1 VPSVDG
7 ELRPVERVVLISID
21 TLRADHLGL
30 YGYPA
35 GVSPHMDRLAERSVV
50 FRHAVASNPITLPS
64 HATLLT
70 GTHPTRHGVHDNT
83 TFHLEQS
90 HHTLAEHLRER
101 GFRTAAIVGSL
112 ALAERFGLDQ
122 GFDSYDDDLDA
133 ARGVRGERKANER
146 RAREVTERALDFL
159 RANARERFF
168 LFAHYYD
175 PHQEWRAPARFALRF
190 PESGYDAE
198 IAYTDEQVGRIF
210 EALTELGI
218 EDSTL
223 VIVTSDHGES
233 LGEFG
238 ESSHSFFV
246 YQATLRVPLIVH
258 VPGMR
263 VRRDVDRVVGLVDVT
278 PTVLSLVGIEIPS
291 EIQGRSLAPYW
302 EPDANRDGGGDAA
315 RARFVYAESVTPTK
329 IDCNPLMAVVGDRWK
344 YIHTKEPEFYDL
356 ELDPSEAHNR
366 AADEPERLAAL
377 ARELDSILAERGER
391 GAALR
396 DVDAETR
403 AALEALGYIGNRADD
418 SLRLD
423 PDRDDPKEC
432 IEIFRELGNLVILT
446 KKGEYEAARSSAKK
460 LLGIRPDLADV
471 YRHLGSIAA
480 EERRWKEAV
489 SHLKLYIALAE
500 AWVGGREG
508 ALAGSLPRSQIAE
521 ARATLGQCYGE
532 LGRLEE
538 ALASLDIA
546 VRTAPDLPRARYNRG
561 FALLELNR
569 SSEAIEEF
577 QRVLELDP
585 EHPLARARLADL
597 GIEVRAE

>member
-1 VPSVDG
+1 
-7 ELRPVERVVLISID
+7 
-21 TLRADHLGL
+21 
-30 YGYPA
+30 
-35 GVSPHMDRLAERSVV
+35 
-50 FRHAVASNPITLPS
+50 
-64 HATLLT
+64 
-70 GTHPTRHGVHDNT
+70 
-83 TFHLEQS
+83 
-90 HHTLAEHLRER
+90 
-101 GFRTAAIVGSL
+101 
-112 ALAERFGLDQ
+112 
-122 GFDSYDDDLDA
+122 
-133 ARGVRGERKANER
+133 
-146 RAREVTERALDFL
+146 
-159 RANARERFF
+159 
-168 LFAHYYD
+168 
-175 PHQEWRAPARFALRF
+175 
-190 PESGYDAE
+190 
-198 IAYTDEQVGRIF
+198 
-210 EALTELGI
+210 
-218 EDSTL
+218 
-223 VIVTSDHGES
+223 
-233 LGEFG
+233 
-238 ESSHSFFV
+238 
-246 YQATLRVPLIVH
+246 
-258 VPGMR
+258 
-263 VRRDVDRVVGLVDVT
+263 
-278 PTVLSLVGIEIPS
+278 
-291 EIQGRSLAPYW
+291 
-302 EPDANRDGGGDAA
+302 
-315 RARFVYAESVTPTK
+315 
-329 IDCNPLMAVVGDRWK
+329 MAVVGDRWK

-446 KKGEYEAARSSAKK
+446 KKGQYEAARSSAKK

-480 EERRWKEAV
+480 DERRWKEAV

-508 ALAGSLPRSQIAE
+508 ALAGSLTRSQIAE

-546 VRTAPDLPRARYNRG
+546 VRMAPDLPRARYNRG

-577 QRVLELDP
+577 QRVLDLDP
-585 EHPLARARLADL
+585 EHPRARARLADL